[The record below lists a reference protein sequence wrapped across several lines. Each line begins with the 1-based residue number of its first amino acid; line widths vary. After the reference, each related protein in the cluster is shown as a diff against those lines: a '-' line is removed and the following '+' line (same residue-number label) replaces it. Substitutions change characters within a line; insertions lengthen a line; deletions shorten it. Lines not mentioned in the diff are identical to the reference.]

1 MKTRGSWVRVVKF
14 VGVTGLVCGLLVVA
28 AFRSA
33 GKRSPQI
40 GAGLSAVAASQAP
53 KTSAATD
60 DPKWG
65 EAYGKLPLSFEE
77 NQGQTAR
84 EVRYVSHGNG
94 YELFLTPQEAVL
106 ALRPSTNYD
115 LSPLHRAAY
124 IQAIREARQ
133 TGQMTVIRMHL
144 DGANPEPQ
152 MIGTDRLPTKVNYF
166 IGNDPKNWHT
176 DLPSYARVKYAG
188 VYPGVDLVFYG
199 NQRRLEYDFVVSP
212 GADPKAIALRV
223 DGARKMRINS
233 DGDLVLGVSG
243 GEVELQ
249 KPVVYQII
257 KGERREIAGRY
268 TMAGN
273 HRVSFAVGSY
283 DRSEPLV
290 LDPVLNYSTYL
301 GGTGIGNDIGYA
313 IAVDSSGDAFV
324 AGQTVTVDFPT
335 TSGAVV
341 TSKNPNSGA
350 AYVAEL
356 NPAGTQLLYSTY
368 LCGAITNPAES
379 AFGVAV
385 DSTGKIYVTGMTF
398 AIDFPTTPTS
408 LKPGPL
414 STNPNGT
421 GFLTKLD
428 PTKSGTASLV
438 YSTYLG
444 GTGGDSGN
452 AIAVDAAGVNAYVAG
467 NTTSANF
474 PTKNPFQ
481 SAPATGNTTG
491 SAFLTRIDTTQS
503 GPNSLIYSTYLGGNG
518 VHTGGL
524 FPGDLALGV
533 AVDSSNVAYVS
544 GTTASTNFPTT
555 TTAFQ
560 TAPPVGNI
568 HSAVFVSKI
577 DTTKTGSPSLV
588 YSTYLAG
595 STLDTGI
602 AVALGPNN
610 VVYVTGQTNS
620 TDFPV
625 SPLPGAG
632 GPAVSGAFDT
642 TGASGRAFISLV
654 DTTKTM
660 AASLQYSTYL
670 GGGGGTTGFGIK
682 TDASG
687 NAYVGGT
694 TGSSDFPGTKTLGA
708 FQGSLSNTIGNA
720 FIAKLNPGANGQKDL
735 LYSTYFGGSS
745 DGTHSDQGFAI
756 ALDSSTPPNA
766 YITGQ
771 TYSANL
777 PVFPKA
783 PASPTAYQPA
793 LHGSSD
799 AYVAKLTL
807 IPTFTV
813 MPTTLSFG
821 TVFIPNTSPA
831 QTVTL
836 TNNTSAAI
844 PFTSAVV
851 NGSPA
856 AANTDYTVTNSCS
869 GSIPF
874 GATNTCT
881 VSVKFKPTVAGS
893 ETATLQ
899 LTDSVSTSSQSVGL
913 SGTGA
918 IPTPAVM
925 LAPTSLTFG
934 NQTLNTTSAAQ
945 TVTLTNT
952 GTGPLTIISIAAS
965 GDFAQTSTGASACP
979 ITPPATPLAAGA
991 SCMISVTFTPT
1002 MAGTRMGTLT
1012 IMDNATGSPHTV
1024 SLTGTTTPPDF
1035 GLTGPTTV
1043 QNVTAGSTLPFSV
1056 TMTPVGGFTGT
1067 VALAC
1072 TGAPS
1077 RSTCTVTP
1085 ASVAAADGKT
1095 AQTAQVSLA
1104 TTALMVPPTRIPTP
1118 PVSIRQVVPVLL
1130 AMLLM
1135 FLLARTQQMRM
1146 RLGMVAA
1153 MVLLLALAGC
1163 GGGYNGTPKGPATL
1177 TITGTSGTLTPK
1189 TAQVP
1194 ISVN

>member
-14 VGVTGLVCGLLVVA
+14 VGLTGLVCGLLLVA
-28 AFRSA
+28 AFRGA
-33 GKRSPQI
+33 GKRSPQT
-40 GAGLSAVAASQAP
+40 AAELSVAAASQAS

-60 DPKWG
+60 DPRWG

-106 ALRPSTNYD
+106 ALRPSTDYD

-124 IQAIREARQ
+124 VQATREARR

-166 IGNDPKNWHT
+166 MGNDPKNWHT

-233 DGDLVLGVSG
+233 HGDLVLGVSG

-368 LCGAITNPAES
+368 LCGTITNSSES
-379 AFGVAV
+379 TFGIAV
-385 DSTGKIYVTGMTF
+385 DSTGKIYVTGLTF

-414 STNPNGT
+414 TTNPNGT
-421 GFLTKLD
+421 AFLTKLD

-467 NTTSANF
+467 NTTSTDF

-503 GPNSLIYSTYLGGNG
+503 GANSLIYSTYLGGNG

-533 AVDSSNVAYVS
+533 AVDSSNVAYVA
-544 GTTASTNFPTT
+544 GTTASTDFPTT
-555 TTAFQ
+555 TTASQ
-560 TAPPVGNI
+560 TALPVGNI
-568 HSAVFVSKI
+568 HDAVFVSKI
-577 DTTKTGSPSLV
+577 DTTKTGIPSLV

-610 VVYVTGQTNS
+610 VVYVTGSTNS

-625 SPLPGAG
+625 FPLPGVA

-642 TGASGRAFISLV
+642 TPASGKAFISLV
-654 DTTKTM
+654 DTTKTL

-670 GGGGGTTGFGIK
+670 GGGGGTTGFGIR

-745 DGTHSDQGFAI
+745 DGTHADQGFAI

-771 TYSANL
+771 TNSANL
-777 PVFPKA
+777 PVFPTTA
-783 PASPTAYQPA
+783 PAAFQPT
-793 LHGSSD
+793 LHGISD

-807 IPTFTV
+807 IPTLTV
-813 MPTTLSFG
+813 MPTSLNFG
-821 TVFIPNTSPA
+821 TVVIPNTSA
-831 QTVTL
+831 AMTVTL

-851 NGSPA
+851 NGSTA

-874 GATNTCT
+874 GTTNTCT
-881 VSVKFKPTVAGS
+881 VSVTFKPTVVGS

-899 LTDSVSTSSQSVGL
+899 LTDSASTSPQNIAL
-913 SGTGA
+913 TGTGA
-918 IPTPAVM
+918 NPAPAVG

-934 NQTLNTTSAAQ
+934 NQPLNTTSPAQ

-965 GDFAQTSTGASACP
+965 GDFAASAGATPCP

-991 SCMISVTFTPT
+991 NCTISVTFTPT
-1002 MAGTRMGTLT
+1002 AAGTRMGTLT
-1012 IMDNATGSPHTV
+1012 ITDNATGSPHTV
-1024 SLTGTTTPPDF
+1024 SLTGTTAPPDF

-1043 QNVTAGSTLPFSV
+1043 QNVTAGNTLPFTV

-1085 ASVAAADGKT
+1085 ASVAAANGTT

-1104 TTALMVPPTRIPTP
+1104 TTALMAPPARIPTP

-1135 FLLARTQQMRM
+1135 FLMAKTRQMRM
-1146 RLGMVAA
+1146 RLGMITA
-1153 MVLLLALAGC
+1153 MVLLLVLAGC
-1163 GGGYNGTPKGPATL
+1163 GGSYNGTTKGPTTL

-1189 TAQVP
+1189 TALVQ